1 MIFSRA
7 FLTLSGKA
15 PQVYMLFLSKRQLKR
30 LSKDKDPIIVNNGE
44 IVFTYDEAED
54 YGIDRQAFL
63 RALDQLIEHGFIDI
77 AKTGAGLYKSSTF
90 YSISERWREFGTADF
105 ERRERKKRKQPFG
118 FQKGH
123 PDYRRHK

>member
-90 YSISERWREFGTADF
+90 YSISERWREFGTPDF